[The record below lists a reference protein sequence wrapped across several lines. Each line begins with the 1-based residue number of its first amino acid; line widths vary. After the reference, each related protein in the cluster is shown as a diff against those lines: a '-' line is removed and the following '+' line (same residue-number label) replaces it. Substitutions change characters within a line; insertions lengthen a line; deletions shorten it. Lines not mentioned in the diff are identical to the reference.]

1 LEHDVEADYD
11 YLICGDMKKEI
22 FDFLAVSEKGK
33 RVVAI
38 HAKSQEFVLSA
49 SFFQTIVAQAIKSLD
64 YLNPLSRLKPPDLI
78 ERYCKHARQMA
89 QILQKHAQVR
99 VRNEVVL
106 NQVLVQFVPLPG
118 DPRDEAVFTQQVVEG
133 IQRDGTCWLGS
144 TE

>member
-1 LEHDVEADYD
+1 
-11 YLICGDMKKEI
+11 MQ
-22 FDFLAVSEKGK
+22 
-33 RVVAI
+33 
-38 HAKSQEFVLSA
+38 KSQEFVLSA